1 MDFRWCIE
9 EIPPCSFETAGR
21 LNIQRATRPA
31 RDSKNQLNLQRPRAS
46 DKSSPLWHCS
56 IFRTIPDWNNL
67 PAALA
72 ETDSLSV
79 FKSRLAAP
87 KP

>member
-1 MDFRWCIE
+1 MPRTFHASSVRVQH
-9 EIPPCSFETAGR
+9 PKAG
-21 LNIQRATRPA
+21 
-31 RDSKNQLNLQRPRAS
+31 
-46 DKSSPLWHCS
+46 DKSSPLWHCPV
-56 IFRTIPDWNNL
+56 FRTIPDWNL
-67 PAALA
+67 PATIA